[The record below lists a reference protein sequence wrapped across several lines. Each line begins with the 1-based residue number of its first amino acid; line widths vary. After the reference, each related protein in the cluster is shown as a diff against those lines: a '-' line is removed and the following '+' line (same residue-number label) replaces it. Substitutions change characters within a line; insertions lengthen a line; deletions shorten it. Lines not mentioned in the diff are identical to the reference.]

1 MFRNKIFATTLAVL
15 LVAFTVLSCASPTAT
30 PVPPTATQPP
40 PTQAVT
46 GATPTPTQVSPTV
59 SPTPTP
65 AGPKI
70 TLVAA
75 DFSPVTHVYATSIE
89 MFAELVKKYTNNQV
103 EFKIYHTET
112 LVKGREMLESG
123 RKGMADL
130 VAITMAYYPGD
141 LPFSPTAG
149 CLPFALDYAG
159 IRKAMPSFMGI
170 FDQEFKPLN
179 LKTMWNIPL
188 SIEWFFRK
196 PVDPDNPNLAGMK
209 IRTGGE
215 PWTTA
220 IKELGGVPVS
230 MASSEIP
237 MAIRTGVL
245 DGYVTSLQTNDGWDL
260 YKDAPYITVTAG
272 FINFANP
279 WAMNLEKYNSLPKNV
294 QEAID
299 KAAAETQLWAT
310 DFSEKGDADL
320 IVKAKGIATR
330 VDVLTPAQ
338 SAAWKVKMQPVYDAF
353 VAKFGDRANEVLSV
367 IETANK

>member
-1 MFRNKIFATTLAVL
+1 MVLKKKVL
-15 LVAFTVLSCASPTAT
+15 LMAMAVVLVVAFVVTSCASPTST
-30 PVPPTATQPP
+30 PVPPTATKAPAGQP
-40 PTQAVT
+40 
-46 GATPTPTQVSPTV
+46 TPTPTQVPPTAAA
-59 SPTPTP
+59 TPTP

-70 TLVAA
+70 TLIAA
-75 DFSPVTHVYATSIE
+75 DFSPVSHAYATTIE
-89 MFAELVKKYTNNQV
+89 KFAELLKQYTNNQV

-112 LVKGREMLESG
+112 LVKGREMLEAG

-159 IRKAMPSFMGI
+159 IRKAMPSFMSI

-179 LKTMWNIPL
+179 VKTMWAIPL
-188 SIEWFFRK
+188 SIEWFYRA
-196 PVDPDNPNLAGMK
+196 PVDPDKPDLTGKK

-220 IKELGGVPVS
+220 IQLLGGAPVA

-260 YKDAPYITVTAG
+260 YKEAPYITVTAG

-279 WAMNLEKYNSLPKNV
+279 WVMNLEKYNGLPTNV
-294 QEAID
+294 KQAVD

-310 DFSEKGDADL
+310 DFSEKDDARL
-320 IVKAKGIATR
+320 ITKAQAVAKK

-338 SAAWKVKMQPVYDAF
+338 RKAWRAKMQPVYDNF
-353 VAKFGDRANEVLSV
+353 MTKFGDRAKEVVAV
-367 IETANK
+367 IEAATK

>member
-1 MFRNKIFATTLAVL
+1 MLKNKVL
-15 LVAFTVLSCASPTAT
+15 LMVMAVMLVVAFVVTSCASPTST
-30 PVPPTATQPP
+30 PVPPTATKAPAGQP
-40 PTQAVT
+40 
-46 GATPTPTQVSPTV
+46 TPTPTQVPPTAV
-59 SPTPTP
+59 ATPTP

-70 TLVAA
+70 TLIAA
-75 DFSPVTHVYATSIE
+75 DFSPVSHAYATTIE
-89 MFAELVKKYTNNQV
+89 KFAELVKQYTNNQV

-112 LVKGREMLESG
+112 LVKGREMLEAG

-159 IRKAMPSFMGI
+159 IRKAMPSFMSI

-179 LKTMWNIPL
+179 VKTMWAIPL
-188 SIEWFFRK
+188 SIEWFYRA
-196 PVDPDNPNLAGMK
+196 PVDPDNPDLTGKK

-220 IKELGGVPVS
+220 IKLLGGAPVA

-260 YKDAPYITVTAG
+260 YKEAPYITVTAG

-279 WAMNLEKYNSLPKNV
+279 WVMNLEKYNGLPTNV
-294 QEAID
+294 KQAVD

-310 DFSEKGDADL
+310 DFSEKDDARL
-320 IVKAKGIATR
+320 ITKAQAVAKK

-338 SAAWKVKMQPVYDAF
+338 RKAWRAKMQPVYDNF
-353 VAKFGDRANEVLSV
+353 MTKFGDRAKEVVAV
-367 IETANK
+367 IEAANK